1 MRSYLKASAAILALS
16 ATSAVAGGAVA
27 PVVDV
32 QPIAAPVIAA
42 PVPAWTGG
50 YVGGNLNFG
59 KANLDAAGELNDL
72 RREAQDELG
81 ISLPRTLAE
90 PDGASA
96 ALRAGYDWQAG
107 RAVFGLGAEYNFA
120 KYKSGLNGIYGDI
133 LDEVGID
140 GEVRVKNTAT
150 VFARAGYLI
159 NDNLLGYGL
168 LGYTRAKG
176 EASGS
181 FEGESASESVTLSGA
196 TFGLGAEYLVNAN
209 WSAYAEYTYTDFGDV
224 RDTDGWLEADLSQ
237 VKLGVNYRF

>member
-1 MRSYLKASAAILALS
+1 MRFSLKSSAAILAVS
-16 ATSAVAGGAVA
+16 ATSAAAGGAVA

-32 QPIAAPVIAA
+32 QPITVPVTSTPA
-42 PVPAWTGG
+42 PAWSGG

-72 RREAQDELG
+72 RREAEDELG
-81 ISLPRTLAE
+81 ISLPRTLAK

-120 KYKSGLNGIYGDI
+120 NYKSGLNGFYGDVF
-133 LDEVGID
+133 DEVGAD
-140 GEVRVKNTAT
+140 AEVRVKNAAT

-176 EASGS
+176 KVSAS
-181 FEGESASESVTLSGA
+181 FEGESDSESVTLSGA

-237 VKLGVNYRF
+237 IKLGVNYRF